1 MTDHSL
7 AVQKAVLDALVAA
20 SLAGGRVYDKPPA
33 DPYGDGTT
41 YISFGPSDQSEDDAD
56 CIDGSIV
63 TQQLDIWSRYSAGFR
78 DSKILAGDVRSALHR
93 QTLPIS
99 GAQLVELEV
108 RSIRHLRDPDGI
120 TSHAVIEVRAL
131 VESE

>member
-7 AVQKAVLDALVAA
+7 AVQKTILDALTAA
-20 SLAGGRVYDKPPA
+20 SLAGGRIYDKPPA
-33 DPYGDGTT
+33 SPYGAGTT

-63 TQQLDIWSRYSAGFR
+63 TQQLDVWSKYTAGFR
-78 DSKILAGDVRSALHR
+78 DSKTLAGEVRTALHR
-93 QTLPIS
+93 QVLPIT
-99 GAQLVELEV
+99 GANLVELEV